1 MERRISERMPTHIP
15 LTCRV
20 PATPQSAVV
29 HDISREGC
37 RLEFLD
43 FVIDRG
49 ATLSLELADGTRL
62 RGEAVWAHY
71 RTAGVR
77 FSGAMRAST
86 AVFVGLD
93 SPEPEPEPEP
103 EPAAPDGGLLRH
115 WFRRLTR
122 AFG

>member
-1 MERRISERMPTHIP
+1 MERRISERIPTHIA

-20 PATPQSAVV
+20 PATQQSAVV

-37 RLEFLD
+37 RLEFRD
-43 FVIDRG
+43 FNIDRG

-77 FSGAMRAST
+77 FSGAMRRST
-86 AVFVGLD
+86 AVFVGLENPA
-93 SPEPEPEPEP
+93 PEIDREP
-103 EPAAPDGGLLRH
+103 EPAPPDEGLLRH